1 MLLWMI
7 LAVSSLELTL
17 LKESYAPQET
27 LQAEITGNFISLT
40 NENIFL
46 YRNDTP
52 RPMPIISDLTKQN
65 NIYYFYTVLPNQE
78 GNFSIKIEN
87 AQYTVSGEQKS
98 DVIIKDFQIIKSN
111 DSILQIDKGF
121 IIASDDFSIKVKS
134 NTNQDITAQIESSEE
149 MKALSLREEVEE
161 TLEFSL
167 LNINDDTTLKI
178 GDYNIPIFVIKKN
191 KTIVSEKT
199 SLTFSHNKLSA
210 KVTPGNDYPFHI
222 IVRNAEDFNITHI
235 KFSSDLNTDFKPKE
249 VELLEPSQEIILNIT
264 IAVPGSVKNNLS
276 GQISAKFHD
285 QTINIPV
292 MFEITKKP
300 EEVDLTGTSITE
312 QLSCDDQKGKICLEN
327 EDCTKTVSSLE
338 GNCCIGECVEVK
350 TGNYRVLIG
359 IIIFVVIFGVMYY
372 VYTKFKRPTMK
383 SSREM
388 LKEKSNKFDERME
401 KPSDS
406 KEVSRGLDRV

>member
-191 KTIVSEKT
+191 IS
-199 SLTFSHNKLSA
+199 S
-210 KVTPGNDYPFHI
+210 
-222 IVRNAEDFNITHI
+222 I
-235 KFSSDLNTDFKPKE
+235 KC
-249 VELLEPSQEIILNIT
+249 
-264 IAVPGSVKNNLS
+264 VK
-276 GQISAKFHD
+276 
-285 QTINIPV
+285 
-292 MFEITKKP
+292 
-300 EEVDLTGTSITE
+300 
-312 QLSCDDQKGKICLEN
+312 
-327 EDCTKTVSSLE
+327 
-338 GNCCIGECVEVK
+338 
-350 TGNYRVLIG
+350 
-359 IIIFVVIFGVMYY
+359 
-372 VYTKFKRPTMK
+372 
-383 SSREM
+383 
-388 LKEKSNKFDERME
+388 
-401 KPSDS
+401 
-406 KEVSRGLDRV
+406 